1 MKHQKRSLHRI
12 AYFAQVRNRRAL
24 LIGWHKLENTAPQ
37 SKVHSTGI
45 LTRRSAKPSGIFQKF
60 KASLRSLIMRPDTY
74 RSFPLYQPSIEASI
88 IAKKRFAT
96 KLKAIDF
103 KDGKIKV
110 FLGPEVIASD
120 LEAAQRLLDY
130 NGQEY
135 LEIIG
140 ELTAAYN
147 FVGADVTWQDRHN

>member
-24 LIGWHKLENTAPQ
+24 LIGWHKLGNIAPQ
-37 SKVHSTGI
+37 KEEPAPNIRIKRSTK
-45 LTRRSAKPSGIFQKF
+45 SSGIFQKF
-60 KASLRSLIMRPDTY
+60 KSSLRSLIMRPDTY
-74 RSFPLYQPSIEASI
+74 RSFSVCQPNIEASI

-96 KLKAIDF
+96 KLKAIDS

-110 FLGPEVIASD
+110 FLGPEIIASD
-120 LEAAQRLLDY
+120 LETAQRLLDY